1 MAKKKKIQFLSIEFK
16 SETGEKHTASFIAK
30 GNSSNHAKLISPCKC
45 GDSVCING
53 VLHRCMSDPSGE
65 CVWWKTTENCE

>member
-1 MAKKKKIQFLSIEFK
+1 MAKKKKNQFLSLEFK
-16 SETGEKHTASFIAK
+16 NETVKKHTVGFIAK
-30 GNSSNHAKLISPCKC
+30 DNSSNHVELISPCKC

-65 CVWWKTTENCE
+65 CVWFETTEICE